1 MKTLLV
7 VEEGVDG
14 ELYIRLPDDVLDNL
28 GWALGDTINWD
39 EQPGGSFLLTK
50 VKET

>member
-1 MKTLLV
+1 MKTELV

-14 ELYIRLPDDVLDNL
+14 ELYIRFPDEVLENL
-28 GWALGDTINWD
+28 GWVIGDTINWD